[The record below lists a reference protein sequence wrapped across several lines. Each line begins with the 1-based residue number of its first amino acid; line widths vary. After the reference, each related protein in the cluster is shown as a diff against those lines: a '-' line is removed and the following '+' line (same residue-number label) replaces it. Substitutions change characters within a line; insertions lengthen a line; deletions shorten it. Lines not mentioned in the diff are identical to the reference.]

1 MKTVLKKG
9 SEYPRTGLPLCSKAQ
24 ISPGEQLAPG
34 PSSLLPALHL
44 LPASRPPSL
53 LHSAPGAPASSA
65 PPHTPAHI
73 CGNHFSQASGLSGPF
88 TFTALRCK
96 RHASAAETATLA
108 TYTIQPPRL
117 LDCSPYR
124 CRLRRIYFCMCLLS
138 ISLTRMSGPRRMD
151 PPAYFTAA
159 SQHLTQREHSAQ
171 THPVNESLP
180 PSPCTNP
187 ITHLHTSS
195 HTGEH
200 IQLSDLAR

>member
-9 SEYPRTGLPLCSKAQ
+9 SEYPRTGLPLCSKTR

-34 PSSLLPALHL
+34 PSSLLLTLHL

-65 PPHTPAHI
+65 PPTHTGAHLWEPLFPGVRVEWSLHLH
-73 CGNHFSQASGLSGPF
+73 CPQVQTPRS
-88 TFTALRCK
+88 
-96 RHASAAETATLA
+96 A
-108 TYTIQPPRL
+108 TYLIQPPRL
-117 LDCSPYR
+117 LDCSPHR
-124 CRLRRIYFCMCLLS
+124 CRLWRIYFCMCLFS

-171 THPVNESLP
+171 THSVNESLP
-180 PSPCTNP
+180 PPPCTNP